1 MALDEVKLLK
11 EKADGTFTEDL
22 SGAKLPGAVAVPFDN
37 TGTSLA
43 ALTVQ
48 AALVESEARIVAA
61 ESDIATL
68 QTSVADILSGSA
80 TAGNATLLNG
90 NNSAY
95 YLNRANHTG
104 SQAANTVSYDNTIS
118 GLVATDVKAALD
130 ELAAMGGGGH
140 AIEDEGSPLTQRPIM
155 NFVGAG
161 VTVTDAGGKTVV
173 TIPGGG
179 GATAFID
186 LTDVPS
192 TYAGH
197 ALKVARVNAAE
208 NAIEFYTPSSGGAQ
222 ERVAIFDPDE
232 VSPSGNVYD
241 DLSAAL
247 AALQAVAS
255 PRRLIIRK
263 PGVGISI
270 PVPVATYNFAGV
282 EVEAEIA
289 TSTFYPIIEFADGS
303 TISNLPTRIINAT
316 FAGFNTTAPLHTVT
330 AISAVSLES
339 ANFRNYGTEP
349 FVQVNNAAQFV
360 AVIAGLNSDGFSSG
374 SPATTVVNV
383 VSGATA
389 LVYVRESTNFC
400 NSSDVFSDDGSGGA
414 IAIYREELHVGGYN
428 ATHAGISSASFVV
441 NNTSDDRIVQIIDQL
456 PLAHGDAATAF
467 DNFAAAFG
475 YQAQANGSGSLAF
488 GYNAIADSTLNIAI
502 GYAAYAKNYADI
514 SIGFNA
520 TTGTSPGS
528 GSNSV
533 AIGRDVQGLS
543 SEGVAIGHNAHTAY
557 NVQGGVAIGFTAFA
571 RTNRGVAV
579 GYQSDAFGLETVAI
593 GYGAIARGASAIAI
607 GKSATTHANT
617 GPSVVIG
624 EQAFADNGALS
635 SVVVGDD
642 ARAETNAQHSVA
654 IGYNIRSR
662 ISNTTRMPPL
672 INDTQTGDSF
682 QRAGGAEVVL
692 TCEPLN
698 MVNGTFVEL
707 ILPAGVRFYTTEV
720 GLVTSDANAVSTAG
734 TVKFGTTVADASL
747 SASLAPSDTQFNR
760 TRDTTPLNINGVD
773 TLRATVLTPATA
785 TTLIVRPYF
794 KGLLIKN

>member
-1 MALDEVKLLK
+1 
-11 EKADGTFTEDL
+11 
-22 SGAKLPGAVAVPFDN
+22 
-37 TGTSLA
+37 
-43 ALTVQ
+43 
-48 AALVESEARIVAA
+48 
-61 ESDIATL
+61 
-68 QTSVADILSGSA
+68 
-80 TAGNATLLNG
+80 
-90 NNSAY
+90 
-95 YLNRANHTG
+95 
-104 SQAANTVSYDNTIS
+104 
-118 GLVATDVKAALD
+118 LVATDVKAALD
-130 ELAAMGGGGH
+130 ELAAMGGGGVS
-140 AIEDEGSPLTQRPIM
+140 EFTE
-155 NFVGAG
+155 
-161 VTVTDAGGKTVV
+161 
-173 TIPGGG
+173 
-179 GATAFID
+179 
-186 LTDVPS
+186 LTDTPS
-192 TYAGH
+192 SFATH
-197 ALKVARVNAAE
+197 ALKALRVNAAE

-232 VSPSGNVYD
+232 VSPSGNVYNN
-241 DLSAAL
+241 LSAAL

-263 PGVGISI
+263 PGVGLSI

-330 AISAVSLES
+330 AISTVSLES

-383 VSGATA
+383 VSGAA
-389 LVYVRESTNFC
+389 VFVYVRESTNFR
-400 NSSDVFSDDGSGGA
+400 NSNDVFSDDGSGGA
-414 IAIYREELHVGGYN
+414 IAIYREELHAGGYN
-428 ATHAGISSASFVV
+428 ATHAGITSASFVV
-441 NNTSDDRIVQIIDQL
+441 NNTSDDRIVQLINKL
-456 PLAHGDAATAF
+456 PLAHGDGATAF
-467 DNFAAAFG
+467 NNLAAAFG

-488 GYNAIADSTLNIAI
+488 GYNAIADGPQGIAFGYGAYAKSSNDVVIGTFASTGNAPGSGFNSIAIGNNALGYSSYGVAIGDGASTPYNLQGGIAI
-502 GYAAYAKNYADI
+502 GYAAFVRTAR
-514 SIGFNA
+514 SI
-520 TTGTSPGS
+520 
-528 GSNSV
+528 
-533 AIGRDVQGLS
+533 AI
-543 SEGVAIGHNAHTAY
+543 
-557 NVQGGVAIGFTAFA
+557 
-571 RTNRGVAV
+571 
-579 GYQSDAFGLETVAI
+579 GYQSDAFGVETVAI
-593 GYGAIARGASAIAI
+593 GYGAIPRGTSAIAI
-607 GKSATTHANT
+607 GKSATMHANT

-624 EQAFADNGALS
+624 KQAFADNGALS